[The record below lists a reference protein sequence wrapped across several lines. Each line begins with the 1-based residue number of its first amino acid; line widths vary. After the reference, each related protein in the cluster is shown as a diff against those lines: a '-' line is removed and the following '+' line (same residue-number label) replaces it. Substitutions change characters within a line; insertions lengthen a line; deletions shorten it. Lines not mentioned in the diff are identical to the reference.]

1 MGILRSLLL
10 GYETIQKNGII
21 HRDLKPSNILFAT
34 DPSSSKEL
42 PIPKIIDF
50 GYCIYNKVL
59 KKPSSYYN
67 VGSPRYMS
75 PEAYTEN

>member
-1 MGILRSLLL
+1 LQSVKKLHGLGIV
-10 GYETIQKNGII
+10 
-21 HRDLKPSNILFAT
+21 HRDFKMENIMI
-34 DPSSSKEL
+34 SHENGR

-50 GYCIYNKVL
+50 GYCICDKVL

-75 PEAYTEN
+75 PEAYT